1 MLLLTFQKMAA
12 SWGKRATTRIDRT
25 QFDKDEL
32 LQSLGDQFNVDFA
45 DYDKWKRK
53 ASARR
58 PMPGKEGNTIV
69 TLPEDFSISK

>member
-1 MLLLTFQKMAA
+1 MAA

-53 ASARR
+53 TSVRR
-58 PMPGKEGNTIV
+58 PMPGKEGNLQADNLV
-69 TLPEDFSISK
+69 

>member
-1 MLLLTFQKMAA
+1 MAA

-32 LQSLGDQFNVDFA
+32 LQSLGNQFNVDFA

-53 ASARR
+53 ASLRR
-58 PMPGKEGNTIV
+58 PMPVKEGTYSYI
-69 TLPEDFSISK
+69 LISVCCHKVIIFN

>member
-1 MLLLTFQKMAA
+1 MLFSAILFQLTA
-12 SWGKRATTRIDRT
+12 SWGKRATSRIDRT

-53 ASARR
+53 ASIRR
-58 PMPGKEGNTIV
+58 PLPGKEGMCTN
-69 TLPEDFSISK
+69 SKF